1 MNPNIKEFL
10 RKSNVDI
17 QTTPSSQPSSVST
30 TSSVNNITRN
40 IEASMLRNQRFPNNI
55 NKSIMS
61 NDNYGEFAQFV
72 YNSNDNT
79 NSTPSMVGSLTTSP
93 STTNLV
99 ISKLNPGMFNATVNK
114 HFTSGNRINLK
125 NILSKKPKERTPI
138 GGGLFIDT
146 LEIKGIYGR
155 FQTGFVHSRQYGAK
169 GSLSKDYFSV
179 QFNITVSDGNI
190 TKGASVNFY
199 KNGKVRFSGGFLGTN
214 IEQQPDLIRR
224 YMVNTYSDKE
234 AFLYNPFE
242 YNNLSGQF
250 RINGVFRDFYGLSQR
265 FYKYGVESVN
275 YESELSPFMYIQY
288 KKHKYILAKTGNI
301 QISGAAFPQ
310 DMIKAYNDGMELVR
324 FLNTKN
330 EIIITNEIPN
340 SNIVQKKKKI
350 KTSIPTHT
358 KKIKP
363 LTHKQQNAINV
374 DEKKCLRMSKNE
386 LLHLARTIGVV
397 GIKNTTKKEDICKKI
412 KSITNKKSV
421 VFRNTNKEK
430 NTTLSG
436 KNNKLKIGRSL
447 CGNYSKTELI
457 RISKI
462 LGITVNEKD
471 TKQSLCKKIEKIKNM
486 KILANSRPTPPPPPK
501 PSRKNVVQKKKDEK
515 RSLVIKRRRLDEN
528 SIRQDIQN
536 LYGKRWI
543 NRYKNVMPSLN
554 QDVKNIKSK
563 INKLS
568 HVDKAGIVFKKNAD
582 LIKRRMINRWKGERE
597 KELERKVIIKQIN
610 VNGINPRLA
619 NRFRVAATN
628 YIISRGPTKKQFNA
642 YKKTWM
648 NLQTK

>member
-1 MNPNIKEFL
+1 
-10 RKSNVDI
+10 
-17 QTTPSSQPSSVST
+17 
-30 TSSVNNITRN
+30 
-40 IEASMLRNQRFPNNI
+40 
-55 NKSIMS
+55 
-61 NDNYGEFAQFV
+61 
-72 YNSNDNT
+72 
-79 NSTPSMVGSLTTSP
+79 
-93 STTNLV
+93 
-99 ISKLNPGMFNATVNK
+99 
-114 HFTSGNRINLK
+114 
-125 NILSKKPKERTPI
+125 
-138 GGGLFIDT
+138 
-146 LEIKGIYGR
+146 
-155 FQTGFVHSRQYGAK
+155 
-169 GSLSKDYFSV
+169 
-179 QFNITVSDGNI
+179 
-190 TKGASVNFY
+190 
-199 KNGKVRFSGGFLGTN
+199 
-214 IEQQPDLIRR
+214 
-224 YMVNTYSDKE
+224 
-234 AFLYNPFE
+234 
-242 YNNLSGQF
+242 
-250 RINGVFRDFYGLSQR
+250 
-265 FYKYGVESVN
+265 
-275 YESELSPFMYIQY
+275 
-288 KKHKYILAKTGNI
+288 
-301 QISGAAFPQ
+301 
-310 DMIKAYNDGMELVR
+310 
-324 FLNTKN
+324 
-330 EIIITNEIPN
+330 
-340 SNIVQKKKKI
+340 
-350 KTSIPTHT
+350 
-358 KKIKP
+358 
-363 LTHKQQNAINV
+363 
-374 DEKKCLRMSKNE
+374 MSKNE